1 MGYTSHSADNVF
13 DAAVASAESTRQAA
27 LVGAPSQATVNA
39 AEIVFYR
46 AVKALQVAKGYSTI
60 ASTAALLQLGTGG
73 S

>member
-13 DAAVASAESTRQAA
+13 DAAVAAAESTRQSAV
-27 LVGAPSQATVNA
+27 VGASQATVNA

-60 ASTAALLQLGTGG
+60 GTTLALQQLGTGG